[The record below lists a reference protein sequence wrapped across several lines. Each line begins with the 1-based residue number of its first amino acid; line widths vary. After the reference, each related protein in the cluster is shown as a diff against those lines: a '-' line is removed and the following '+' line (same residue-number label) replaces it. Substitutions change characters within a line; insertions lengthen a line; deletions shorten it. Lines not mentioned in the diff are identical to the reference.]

1 MTPSLRIEHIGKRYR
16 LGAHK
21 EPYRTLRDTI
31 AGATRVVCSRLAARG
46 DTGRARPHVWALR
59 DVSFE
64 VEAGTVLGLIGRNGA
79 GKSTLL
85 KILSRITDPTVGLV
99 EIRGRVGS
107 LLEVGTGFH
116 PELTGRENVFLSGAI
131 LGMQRHEITRKFDE
145 IVAFAEIDPFVDTPV
160 KHYSS
165 GMYLRLAFAVAAHLE
180 TEILLVDEVLAV
192 GDARFQRK
200 CMDKMQGVGEGGR
213 TVIFVSHSMPSI
225 ARLCE
230 RAVLLDEGVVARDGA
245 AHEVVGAYLNS
256 GLGTM
261 AAREWPDPAAAPQ
274 SGVVRLRAVRVRDSS
289 GRVADAIDI
298 RERVGIELEYDVLQP
313 DVRLLP
319 HFTVTTA
326 QGVLAFVGLDR
337 DPRWRGQPRPCGRY
351 VDVGWIPGNFL
362 AEGAM
367 LVGAAMRAYQPDTL
381 HFYERDAVA
390 FQVLDPATPDTVRGE
405 YPGGIPGAVRPAL
418 EWTTSFTP
426 AGAHEGAA
434 GAGARGA

>member
-1 MTPSLRIEHIGKRYR
+1 
-16 LGAHK
+16 
-21 EPYRTLRDTI
+21 
-31 AGATRVVCSRLAARG
+31 
-46 DTGRARPHVWALR
+46 
-59 DVSFE
+59 
-64 VEAGTVLGLIGRNGA
+64 
-79 GKSTLL
+79 
-85 KILSRITDPTVGLV
+85 
-99 EIRGRVGS
+99 
-107 LLEVGTGFH
+107 
-116 PELTGRENVFLSGAI
+116 
-131 LGMQRHEITRKFDE
+131 
-145 IVAFAEIDPFVDTPV
+145 
-160 KHYSS
+160 
-165 GMYLRLAFAVAAHLE
+165 MYLRLAFAVAAHLE

-200 CMDKMQGVGEGGR
+200 CMDKMQCVGEGGR
-213 TVIFVSHSMPSI
+213 TVVFVSHSMPSI
-225 ARLCE
+225 TRLCE

-245 AHEVVGAYLNS
+245 AHAVVGAYLSS

-274 SGVVRLRAVRVRDSS
+274 SAVVRLRAVRVRDSS
-289 GRVADAIDI
+289 GQVADAIDI

-337 DPRWRGQPRPCGRY
+337 DPQWRGRPRPCGRY

-362 AEGAM
+362 SEGAM
-367 LVGAAMRAYQPDTL
+367 LVGAAMRAYQPDML

-418 EWTTSFTP
+418 EWTTAFTP
-426 AGAHEGAA
+426 AGAADEGAA
-434 GAGARGA
+434 EAGARGA